1 MEIQRNDNRQFNL
14 PTLPAIQCDADL
26 HLNLI
31 NALNADWFV
40 SSKGVP
46 YRVVK

>member
-1 MEIQRNDNRQFNL
+1 MEIQRNDNRQQDL

-31 NALNADWFV
+31 NADWFGM
-40 SSKGVP
+40 SKGSSI
-46 YRVVK
+46 

>member
-1 MEIQRNDNRQFNL
+1 MEIRRNDNRQFNL

-31 NALNADWFV
+31 NADWFGM
-40 SSKGVP
+40 SKGSSI
-46 YRVVK
+46 

>member
-1 MEIQRNDNRQFNL
+1 MEIRRNDNRQFNNL

-31 NALNADWFV
+31 NADWFGM
-40 SSKGVP
+40 SKGGSV
-46 YRVVK
+46 

>member
-14 PTLPAIQCDADL
+14 PTLPAIQCNADL

-31 NALNADWFV
+31 NADWFGM
-40 SSKGVP
+40 SKGSSI
-46 YRVVK
+46 